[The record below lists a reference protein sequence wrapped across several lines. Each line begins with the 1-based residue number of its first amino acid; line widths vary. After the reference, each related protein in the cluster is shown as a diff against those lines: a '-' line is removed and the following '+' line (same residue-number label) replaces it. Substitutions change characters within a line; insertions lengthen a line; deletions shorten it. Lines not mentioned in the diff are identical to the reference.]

1 MNSYENQNTWPSA
14 RAATIMDKAERF
26 YLRILRALILI
37 IATLLLAY
45 AGWLAASSLYKI
57 SQSPDS
63 VLEKDAS
70 VSADELTNAQM
81 PTAAGAGSKRNGE
94 GRASPI
100 YRNYY
105 QSFVDRYYRLY
116 RAKFEPYR
124 KQEDKQLSRTE
135 FDGAFLNSA
144 AREQAI
150 RKGELNFEDD
160 RADLDT
166 LLTVMSAAADK
177 ERTVARLNRYR
188 NAKKVAVSEKI
199 QKTRTTYQEGWDR
212 TSTACSNWYET
223 PVGCSATQTIEI
235 PYTETVTK
243 MQYPAGTQSQTQI
256 FRAFQDRYFQL
267 LQERR
272 DSNAIEAQ
280 QARKTIVAGI
290 EQGHLSLMIA
300 LQILGGFLVLM
311 FFFLLI
317 AIERHQRKLA
327 ASQPAEAFVP
337 ADQA

>member
-1 MNSYENQNTWPSA
+1 MNAHSDPRGWPA
-14 RAATIMDKAERF
+14 RAATVLDRAESF
-26 YLRILRALILI
+26 YLRVLRALILV
-37 IATLLLAY
+37 IATVLLAY
-45 AGWLAASSLYKI
+45 AAWLAASSLYKI
-57 SQSPDS
+57 SRSPDS
-63 VLEKDAS
+63 VVEVAAS
-70 VSADELTNAQM
+70 VSPDELIDAQM
-81 PTAAGAGSKRNGE
+81 PAAKTPTEQADGPRTNPAHS
-94 GRASPI
+94 AF
-100 YRNYY
+100 YA
-105 QSFVDRYYRLY
+105 SFVDRYYSLY
-116 RAKFEPYR
+116 RSQFEPYR

-160 RADLDT
+160 RTDLDT